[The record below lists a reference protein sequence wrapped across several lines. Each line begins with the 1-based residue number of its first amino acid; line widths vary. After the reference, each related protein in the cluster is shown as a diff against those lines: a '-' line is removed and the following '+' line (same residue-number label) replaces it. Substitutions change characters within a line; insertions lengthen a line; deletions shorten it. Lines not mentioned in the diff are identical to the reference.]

1 MVSVPD
7 ASTTA
12 VTAAERRADRI
23 AVVMGLLVTVAG
35 ITHFTNPGF
44 FDDLVPPWLPPGER
58 FWTYASGVAELVV
71 GPALLWRRTRRAAGW
86 AAVALFVAVFPGNL
100 YMVWDWRDRS
110 WQEQLV
116 AWFRLPWQ
124 FLFIALALQVARHAG
139 RPVAGEALAA
149 QAPADGADGAG
160 GPA

>member
-7 ASTTA
+7 ALTTSAA
-12 VTAAERRADRI
+12 VTAVERRADRI

-44 FDDLVPPWLPPGER
+44 FDELVPPWLPPGER
-58 FWTYASGVAELVV
+58 FWTYTSGVAELVV

-86 AAVALFVAVFPGNL
+86 GAVALFVAVFPGNL
-100 YMVWDWRDRS
+100 YMAWDWRDRS

-124 FLFIALALQVARHAG
+124 FLFIALAVQVARHAG
-139 RPVAGEALAA
+139 RPET
-149 QAPADGADGAG
+149 
-160 GPA
+160 